1 MEMHNLSGTIVF
13 FGCPAEEV
21 LTGKVFMARAG
32 AFNNID
38 CALNFHPGAT
48 NSVSLSKLSGLNS
61 VKFNFH
67 GLSSHASTAPEYGR
81 SASDAAELMN
91 VGANYLREHI
101 PSTVKVP
108 SHTIPVI

>member
-1 MEMHNLSGTIVF
+1 MEMHKLEGTIVF

-48 NSVSLSKLSGLNS
+48 N
-61 VKFNFH
+61 
-67 GLSSHASTAPEYGR
+67 
-81 SASDAAELMN
+81 AELMN

-108 SHTIPVI
+108 SHTILAI